1 MATLLLIVIYIAF
14 IGLGIPDSLFGTAWP
29 AIYKEFSLS
38 ISNAG
43 YVTFLISGCT
53 MLSSFFC
60 TRIINKFG
68 TCFVTALSTALTA
81 IALFGFSMSQNI
93 FSLCIFAVPLGF
105 GAGAVDAGLNNYVA
119 IHYNA
124 SHMNFLHCFYGIGV
138 TTSPYI
144 MSIAI
149 SDISWRIGYRTTFY
163 IQIVIALIVILS
175 APLWKKADNKIPLNN
190 DIQPRSISLRRL
202 AKMRKVRIV
211 WLIFIASCSIEYILG
226 IWSSTFLVET
236 RGIIPQNAARIVM
249 LYYAGIALG
258 RFTSGIAVAKISS
271 SMIIQICKY
280 IIFSALL
287 MLFVPCGE
295 IVSAII
301 LFIAGFGIGPVF
313 PNMIYLTPYNFG
325 KDISQSVIG
334 SQMAASYMGIM
345 LTPPF
350 FGVLARILGIWIFP
364 VFLVIFFSLMFLG
377 IKLLGNIQNQ
387 EC

>member
-1 MATLLLIVIYIAF
+1 
-14 IGLGIPDSLFGTAWP
+14 
-29 AIYKEFSLS
+29 
-38 ISNAG
+38 
-43 YVTFLISGCT
+43 
-53 MLSSFFC
+53 
-60 TRIINKFG
+60 
-68 TCFVTALSTALTA
+68 
-81 IALFGFSMSQNI
+81 
-93 FSLCIFAVPLGF
+93 
-105 GAGAVDAGLNNYVA
+105 
-119 IHYNA
+119 
-124 SHMNFLHCFYGIGV
+124 
-138 TTSPYI
+138 
-144 MSIAI
+144 
-149 SDISWRIGYRTTFY
+149 
-163 IQIVIALIVILS
+163 
-175 APLWKKADNKIPLNN
+175 
-190 DIQPRSISLRRL
+190 
-202 AKMRKVRIV
+202 MRKVRIV

-287 MLFVPCGE
+287 MLFIPCGE

-350 FGVLARILGIWIFP
+350 FGVLARMLGIWIFP
-364 VFLVIFFSLMFLG
+364 VFLVIFFSLMLLG
-377 IKLLGNIQNQ
+377 IKLLSNMHTQ